1 MDTPLVTMV
10 LRSGWVARVILMI
23 LAVMSVMAWAII
35 FNRFFYYRA
44 LAKGNQKFKKVYANI
59 TKLADIEKPDDG
71 RFGKS
76 TWFQLA
82 KAAAVE
88 QRRVLE
94 DARSHTGVKD
104 WSFFLESQF
113 AIASERI
120 DTCFS
125 VLGTRLDDGIIL
137 LAIASSASPFFG
149 LFGTVWGIMDSFFE
163 IGRQGSASLPV
174 VAPGIAEALIVTA
187 IGLAAAIPAVIFY
200 NYFSHRA
207 ERIEREMDEFRIQVF
222 ARCKRE
228 IIALLYSDTKQ
239 PVKRAEA

>member
-1 MDTPLVTMV
+1 MDTPLVAMI
-10 LRSGWVARVILMI
+10 LRSGWVARVILII
-23 LAVMSVMAWAII
+23 LACMSVMAWAVI
-35 FNRFFYYRA
+35 FNRLFYYGA
-44 LAKGNQKFKKVYANI
+44 LTKGNKKFKKLYDTMTRLSDV
-59 TKLADIEKPDDG
+59 EKIDKTLE
-71 RFGKS
+71 RSSFY
-76 TWFQLA
+76 QLA
-82 KAAAVE
+82 KAATAE
-88 QRRVLE
+88 HRRVLE

-113 AIASERI
+113 AITAERI

-125 VLGTRLDDGIIL
+125 VLATKLDYGIIL
-137 LAIASSASPFFG
+137 LAIAASASPFFG

-207 ERIEREMDEFRIQVF
+207 ELIERGMDEFRIQLF
-222 ARCKRE
+222 ARLKRE
-228 IIALLYSDTKQ
+228 IIALLYSDNKTAGKQ
-239 PVKRAEA
+239 ADA